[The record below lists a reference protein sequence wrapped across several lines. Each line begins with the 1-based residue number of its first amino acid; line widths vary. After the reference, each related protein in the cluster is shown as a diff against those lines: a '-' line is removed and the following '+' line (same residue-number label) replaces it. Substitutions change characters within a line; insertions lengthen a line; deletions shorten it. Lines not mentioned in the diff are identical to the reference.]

1 MCSLLLGIRVRYKE
15 IVLKDTDS
23 SLVMNIMVHEF
34 LNKDTWELHL
44 TLQVNNTLVGIAS
57 AKTGRSSRDYETV
70 VAAMQSLKNDYYVAI
85 GSPMRYSEGK
95 LVYLPADE
103 GLASKRTNTAPL
115 ISANRV
121 QTSDQMMALSH

>member
-1 MCSLLLGIRVRYKE
+1 MKYTDGSLLM
-15 IVLKDTDS
+15 D
-23 SLVMNIMVHEF
+23 IMVHEF

-44 TLQVNNTLVGIAS
+44 TLHVNDILVGISS
-57 AKTGRSSRDYETV
+57 AKAGISSRDYETV